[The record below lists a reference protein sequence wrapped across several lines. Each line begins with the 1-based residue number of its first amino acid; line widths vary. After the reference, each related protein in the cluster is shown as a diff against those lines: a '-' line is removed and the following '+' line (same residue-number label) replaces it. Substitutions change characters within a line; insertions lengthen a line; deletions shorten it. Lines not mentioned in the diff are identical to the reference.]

1 MTEIAARLARPI
13 QRLGRPSTVFLV
25 VAVVIAVAG
34 GAVLARAYTLRDSVL
49 PGVSVAGVDVG
60 GLAPADARARID
72 AELGARLDEPVE
84 IVVGGKSLRVTP
96 SNIFQVDGAASQRAA
111 YDSARE
117 SVSARLGAL
126 AVPFA
131 VHRDV
136 QPVLRVHESGRAALA
151 DELAALTKRAVS
163 ARVSMEGN
171 EAVVVPG
178 REGTAID
185 DDAVLASLRETA
197 LAGLPSFDVQVQS
210 VEPPISTE
218 AAEGAATTARTI
230 AAAPV
235 RLKLEGEGGIG
246 QLGRVQLA
254 SLIRFEPKAG
264 AVNVVLDSAGI
275 ERKLHPLVKPF
286 TQKPENATFR
296 VSGDRAYVMKAKNG
310 TTLDVKGAQG
320 AIYEAGTGAG
330 RRLAVLGLATLAP
343 ELTTKDAKALGIR
356 EPISTF
362 TTDMGLSSSNRIW
375 NVHLLGNYLD
385 GTIVKAGET
394 FSYNEVVG
402 PRTIARGFR
411 EGQMIFGGVLIPSI
425 GGGVCQTATTIFNA
439 AFEAG
444 LPVSERH
451 NHSWYI
457 SHYPMGRDATVS
469 SGRPR
474 PRLQERPEARDPHR
488 CDLHGHDVHDQL
500 LRDEAGPEG
509 HLHDRK
515 SHELHAAEDAI
526 RDRPDGRARLE
537 DRRCGR
543 RTRLR
548 YECPPQG
555 LRAREAHPG
564 GRLLHPLHPGEP
576 DDGVRPRRQAA
587 LVPTSSCRPAVRA
600 VRVRPA

>member
-25 VAVVIAVAG
+25 AALVIAVAG
-34 GAVLARAYTLRDSVL
+34 VALLARAYTLRDSVL
-49 PGVSVAGVDVG
+49 PGVTVAGVDVG

-72 AELGARLDEPVE
+72 AEVGARLDEPVE

-96 SNIFQVDGAASQRAA
+96 SNIFQVDGAASERAA

-117 SVSARLGAL
+117 SLSARLGAL

-151 DELAALTKRAVS
+151 EELAALTKRAVS
-163 ARVSMEGN
+163 ARVSMDGN

-185 DDAVLASLRETA
+185 GEAVLASLRETA
-197 LAGLPSFDVQVQS
+197 LAGLPSFDVQLQS

-218 AAEGAATTARTI
+218 AAERAATTARTI

-235 RLKLEGEGGIG
+235 RLELEGEGDIG
-246 QLGRVQLA
+246 RLGRVQLA
-254 SLIRFEPKAG
+254 SLVRFEPKAG
-264 AVNVVLDSAGI
+264 AVNVVLDPAGI
-275 ERKLHPLVKPF
+275 EGELHPLVKPF
-286 TQKPENATFR
+286 TRKPEDATFR
-296 VSGDRAYVMKAKNG
+296 VSGDRAYVIKAKNG

-320 AIYEAGTGAG
+320 AIYDAGTGPG

-385 GTIVKAGET
+385 GTIVKAGGT

-402 PRTIARGFR
+402 PRTIERGFR

-469 SGRPR
+469 WGGPDLVFKNDLKHAILIDVSYTDTTFTISFYGTKQGRKVTSTTADPTNYTQPKMQYAIDPTAAPGSKTVVAGGGPGFDTNVHR
-474 PRLQERPEARDPHR
+474 KVYEHGKLIREDDFFTRYTPENPTTVY
-488 CDLHGHDVHDQL
+488 G
-500 LRDEAGPEG
+500 
-509 HLHDRK
+509 
-515 SHELHAAEDAI
+515 
-526 RDRPDGRARLE
+526 
-537 DRRCGR
+537 
-543 RTRLR
+543 
-548 YECPPQG
+548 
-555 LRAREAHPG
+555 PG
-564 GRLLHPLHPGEP
+564 GKPPGP
-576 DDGVRPRRQAA
+576 YIV
-587 LVPTSSCRPAVRA
+587 LPTSG
-600 VRVRPA
+600 

>member
-25 VAVVIAVAG
+25 VAMVIAVAG
-34 GAVLARAYTLRDSVL
+34 GAILARAYTLRNSVL

-72 AELGARLDEPVE
+72 AEVGARLDQPVE
-84 IVVGGKSLRVTP
+84 IVVGGKSLRVMP
-96 SNIFQVDGAASQRAA
+96 SNIFQVDGAASERAA
-111 YDSARE
+111 YESARE
-117 SVSARLGAL
+117 SVSTRLGAL
-126 AVPFA
+126 AVSFA

-136 QPVLRVHESGRAALA
+136 QPVLRVRESGRDAMA
-151 DELAALTKRAVS
+151 DELAALTKRPVS
-163 ARVSMEGN
+163 ARVSMDGN

-185 DDAVLASLRETA
+185 QEAVLDSLRETA
-197 LAGLPSFDVQVQS
+197 LAGLPSFEVQVKS
-210 VEPPISTE
+210 VQPPISTD
-218 AAEGAATTARTI
+218 AAERAATTARTI

-235 RLKLEGEGGIG
+235 RLKLEGEGAIG

-254 SLIRFEPKAG
+254 SLVRFEPKAV
-264 AVNVVLDSAGI
+264 AVNVVLDPAVI
-275 ERKLHPLVKPF
+275 ERELHPLVKPF
-286 TQKPENATFR
+286 TRKPEDATFR
-296 VSGDRAYVMKAKNG
+296 VSGDRAYLIKAKNG

-343 ELTTKDAKALGIR
+343 ELTTKDARALGIR
-356 EPISTF
+356 ERISTF

-385 GTIVKAGET
+385 GTVVKAGET

-402 PRTIARGFR
+402 PRTIERGFR

-469 SGRPR
+469 WGGPDLAFKNDLKHAILIDVSYTDATFTISFYGTKQGRKVTSTTASPTNYTQPKMQYAIDPTAAPGSQSVVAGGGPGFDTNVHR
-474 PRLQERPEARDPHR
+474 KVYEHGKLVREDDFFTRYTPENPTTVY
-488 CDLHGHDVHDQL
+488 G
-500 LRDEAGPEG
+500 
-509 HLHDRK
+509 
-515 SHELHAAEDAI
+515 
-526 RDRPDGRARLE
+526 
-537 DRRCGR
+537 
-543 RTRLR
+543 
-548 YECPPQG
+548 
-555 LRAREAHPG
+555 PG
-564 GRLLHPLHPGEP
+564 GKPPGP
-576 DDGVRPRRQAA
+576 YIV
-587 LVPTSSCRPAVRA
+587 LPTSG
-600 VRVRPA
+600 

>member
-1 MTEIAARLARPI
+1 M
-13 QRLGRPSTVFLV
+13 FLV
-25 VAVVIAVAG
+25 AALVIAVAG
-34 GAVLARAYTLRDSVL
+34 VALLARAYTLRDSVL
-49 PGVSVAGVDVG
+49 PGVTVAGVDVG

-72 AELGARLDEPVE
+72 AEVGARLDEPVE

-96 SNIFQVDGAASQRAA
+96 SNIFQVDGAASERAA

-117 SVSARLGAL
+117 SLSARLGAL

-151 DELAALTKRAVS
+151 EELAALTKRAVS
-163 ARVSMEGN
+163 ARVSMDGN

-185 DDAVLASLRETA
+185 GEAVLASLRETA
-197 LAGLPSFDVQVQS
+197 LAGLPSFDVQLQS

-218 AAEGAATTARTI
+218 AAERAATTARTI

-235 RLKLEGEGGIG
+235 RLELEGEGDIG
-246 QLGRVQLA
+246 RLGRVQLA
-254 SLIRFEPKAG
+254 SLVRFEPKAG
-264 AVNVVLDSAGI
+264 AVNVVLDPAGI
-275 ERKLHPLVKPF
+275 EGELHPLVKPF
-286 TQKPENATFR
+286 TRKPEDATFR
-296 VSGDRAYVMKAKNG
+296 VSGDRAYVIKAKNG

-320 AIYEAGTGAG
+320 AIYDAGTGPG

-385 GTIVKAGET
+385 GTIVKAGGS

-402 PRTIARGFR
+402 PRTIERGFR

-469 SGRPR
+469 WGGPDLVFKNDLKHAILIDVSYTDTTFTISFYGTKQGRKVTSTTADPTNYTQPKMQYAIDPTAAPGSKTVVAGGGPGFDTNVHR
-474 PRLQERPEARDPHR
+474 KVYEHGKLIREDDFFTRYTPENPTTVY
-488 CDLHGHDVHDQL
+488 G
-500 LRDEAGPEG
+500 
-509 HLHDRK
+509 
-515 SHELHAAEDAI
+515 
-526 RDRPDGRARLE
+526 
-537 DRRCGR
+537 
-543 RTRLR
+543 
-548 YECPPQG
+548 
-555 LRAREAHPG
+555 PG
-564 GRLLHPLHPGEP
+564 GKPPGP
-576 DDGVRPRRQAA
+576 YIV
-587 LVPTSSCRPAVRA
+587 LPTSG
-600 VRVRPA
+600 

>member
-13 QRLGRPSTVFLV
+13 QRLGRPSMVFLV
-25 VAVVIAVAG
+25 AALAIAVAG
-34 GAVLARAYTLRDSVL
+34 VAVLARAYTLRDSVL

-72 AELGARLDEPVE
+72 TELGARLDEPVE
-84 IVVGGKSLRVTP
+84 LVVGGKSLRVIP
-96 SNIFQVDGAASQRAA
+96 SNIFQVDGAASERAA
-111 YDSARE
+111 YDSARD
-117 SVSARLGAL
+117 SVSARIGAL

-163 ARVSMEGN
+163 ARVSMEGSD
-171 EAVVVPG
+171 AVVVPG

-185 DDAVLASLRETA
+185 DDAVLTSLRETA
-197 LAGLPSFDVQVQS
+197 LAGLPSFDVQLQR

-218 AAEGAATTARTI
+218 AAERAATTARTI

-254 SLIRFEPKAG
+254 SLLRFEPKAG
-264 AVNVVLDSAGI
+264 AVNVVLDSAVI

-286 TQKPENATFR
+286 TRKPVDATFR
-296 VSGDRAYVMKAKNG
+296 VSGDRAYVIKAKNG
-310 TTLDVKGAQG
+310 TTLDVKGAQS

-402 PRTIARGFR
+402 PRTIERGFR
-411 EGQMIFGGVLIPSI
+411 EGQMIFGGILIPSI
-425 GGGVCQTATTIFNA
+425 GGGVCQTATTMFNA

-444 LPVSERH
+444 LPVTERH

-469 SGRPR
+469 WGGPDLVFKNDLKQAILIDVSYTDATFTISFYGTKQGRKVTSTTASPTNYTQPKMQYAIDPTATPGSKTVVAGGGPGFDTNVHR
-474 PRLQERPEARDPHR
+474 KVYEHGKLIREDDFFTRYTPENPTTVY
-488 CDLHGHDVHDQL
+488 G
-500 LRDEAGPEG
+500 
-509 HLHDRK
+509 
-515 SHELHAAEDAI
+515 
-526 RDRPDGRARLE
+526 
-537 DRRCGR
+537 
-543 RTRLR
+543 
-548 YECPPQG
+548 
-555 LRAREAHPG
+555 PG
-564 GRLLHPLHPGEP
+564 GKPPGP
-576 DDGVRPRRQAA
+576 YIV
-587 LVPTSSCRPAVRA
+587 LPTSG
-600 VRVRPA
+600 

>member
-1 MTEIAARLARPI
+1 M
-13 QRLGRPSTVFLV
+13 FLV
-25 VAVVIAVAG
+25 VAMVIAVAG
-34 GAVLARAYTLRDSVL
+34 GAVLARAYTLRGSVL

-72 AELGARLDEPVE
+72 AELGARLDEPVQ
-84 IVVGGKSLRVTP
+84 IAVGGKSLRVTP
-96 SNIFQVDGAASQRAA
+96 SNIFQVDVAASQRAA

-126 AVPFA
+126 AVPFV

-151 DELAALTKRAVS
+151 DKLAALTKRAVS

-185 DDAVLASLRETA
+185 DDAVLTSLRETA
-197 LAGLPSFDVQVQS
+197 LAGLPAFEVQVHS

-218 AAEGAATTARTI
+218 AAERAATTARTM

-235 RLKLEGEGGIG
+235 RLKLEREGDIG

-264 AVNVVLDSAGI
+264 AVNVVLDAAGI

-286 TQKPENATFR
+286 TRKPEDATFR
-296 VSGDRAYVMKAKNG
+296 VSGDRAYLIKAKNG

-375 NVHLLGNYLD
+375 NVHLLGNFLD

-402 PRTIARGFR
+402 PRTIERGFR

-469 SGRPR
+469 WGGPDLVFKNDLKHAILIDVSYTDTTFTINFYGTKQGRKVTSTTASPTNYTQPKMQYAIDPTAAPGSKMVVAGGGPGFDTNVHR
-474 PRLQERPEARDPHR
+474 KVFEHGKLIREDDFFTRYTPENPTTVY
-488 CDLHGHDVHDQL
+488 G
-500 LRDEAGPEG
+500 
-509 HLHDRK
+509 
-515 SHELHAAEDAI
+515 
-526 RDRPDGRARLE
+526 
-537 DRRCGR
+537 
-543 RTRLR
+543 
-548 YECPPQG
+548 
-555 LRAREAHPG
+555 PG
-564 GRLLHPLHPGEP
+564 GKPPGP
-576 DDGVRPRRQAA
+576 YII
-587 LVPTSSCRPAVRA
+587 LPTSG
-600 VRVRPA
+600 

>member
-1 MTEIAARLARPI
+1 M
-13 QRLGRPSTVFLV
+13 FLV
-25 VAVVIAVAG
+25 VALVIAVAG
-34 GAVLARAYTLRDSVL
+34 GAVLARAYALRGSVL

-72 AELGARLDEPVE
+72 AEIGARLDQPVE
-84 IVVGGKSLRVTP
+84 IVVGGKSLPVTP
-96 SNIFQVDGAASQRAA
+96 SNIFQVDSAASEHAA

-117 SVSARLGAL
+117 SVSTRLGAL

-131 VHRDV
+131 VQRDV

-151 DELAALTKRAVS
+151 DELAALTRRAVS
-163 ARVSMEGN
+163 ARVSMEGK

-185 DDAVLASLRETA
+185 DEAVIESLRETA

-210 VEPPISTE
+210 VEPPISTD
-218 AAEGAATTARTI
+218 AAERAATTARTV

-235 RLKLEGEGGIG
+235 RLGLKGEGGIG
-246 QLGRVQLA
+246 QLGRLQLA
-254 SLIRFEPKAG
+254 SLVRFEPKAG
-264 AVNVVLDSAGI
+264 AVNVVLDPAGI

-286 TQKPENATFR
+286 TQKPEDATFR
-296 VSGDRAYVMKAKNG
+296 VSGDRAYLIKAKNG
-310 TTLDVKGAQG
+310 TTLDVKGAQS

-356 EPISTF
+356 ERISTF

-385 GTIVKAGET
+385 GTIVNSGET

-402 PRTIARGFR
+402 PRTIERGFR

-469 SGRPR
+469 WGGPDLVFKNDLKHAILIDVSYTDATFTISFYGTKQGRKVTSTTANPTNYTQPKMQYAIDPTAAPGSQTVVAGGGPGFDTSVHR
-474 PRLQERPEARDPHR
+474 KVYEHGKLIREDDFFTRYTPENPTTVY
-488 CDLHGHDVHDQL
+488 G
-500 LRDEAGPEG
+500 
-509 HLHDRK
+509 
-515 SHELHAAEDAI
+515 
-526 RDRPDGRARLE
+526 
-537 DRRCGR
+537 
-543 RTRLR
+543 
-548 YECPPQG
+548 
-555 LRAREAHPG
+555 PG
-564 GRLLHPLHPGEP
+564 GKPPGP
-576 DDGVRPRRQAA
+576 YII
-587 LVPTSSCRPAVRA
+587 LPTSG
-600 VRVRPA
+600 

>member
-13 QRLGRPSTVFLV
+13 QRLGRPSMVFLV
-25 VAVVIAVAG
+25 AALAIAVAG
-34 GAVLARAYTLRDSVL
+34 VAVLARAYTLRDSVL

-72 AELGARLDEPVE
+72 TELGARLDEPVE
-84 IVVGGKSLRVTP
+84 LVVGGKSLLVTP
-96 SNIFQVDGAASQRAA
+96 SNIFQVDGAASERAA
-111 YDSARE
+111 YDSARD
-117 SVSARLGAL
+117 SVSARIGAL

-131 VHRDV
+131 MHRNV

-163 ARVSMEGN
+163 ARVSMEGS

-197 LAGLPSFDVQVQS
+197 LAGLPSFDVQLQS

-218 AAEGAATTARTI
+218 AAERAATTARTI

-246 QLGRVQLA
+246 QLGRIQLA
-254 SLIRFEPKAG
+254 SLLRFEPKAG

-286 TQKPENATFR
+286 TRKPEDATFR
-296 VSGDRAYVMKAKNG
+296 VSGDRAYVIKAKNG
-310 TTLDVKGAQG
+310 TTLDVRGAQS

-402 PRTIARGFR
+402 PRTIERGFR

-444 LPVSERH
+444 LPVTERH

-469 SGRPR
+469 WGGP
-474 PRLQERPEARDPHR
+474 
-488 CDLHGHDVHDQL
+488 DLVFKNDLKHAILIDV
-500 LRDEAGPEG
+500 GYT
-509 HLHDRK
+509 
-515 SHELHAAEDAI
+515 DATFTI
-526 RDRPDGRARLE
+526 SFYGTKQ
-537 DRRCGR
+537 GR
-543 RTRLR
+543 RVTSTTASPTNYTQPKMQYAIDPTATPGSKTVVAGGGPGFDTNVHRKVYEHGKLMREDDFFTR
-548 YECPPQG
+548 YTPENPTTVYG
-555 LRAREAHPG
+555 PG
-564 GRLLHPLHPGEP
+564 GKPPGP
-576 DDGVRPRRQAA
+576 YIV
-587 LVPTSSCRPAVRA
+587 LPTSG
-600 VRVRPA
+600 

>member
-126 AVPFA
+126 TVPFA

-136 QPVLRVHESGRAALA
+136 QPVLRIHESGRAALA

-185 DDAVLASLRETA
+185 DDAALASLRETA

-218 AAEGAATTARTI
+218 AAERAATTARTI

-469 SGRPR
+469 WGGPDLVFKNDLKHAILIDVTYTDTTFTINFYGTKQGRKVTSTTASPTNYTQPKMQYAIDPTAAPGSKTVVAGGGPGFDTNVHR
-474 PRLQERPEARDPHR
+474 KVYEHGKLIREDDFFTRYTPENPTTVY
-488 CDLHGHDVHDQL
+488 G
-500 LRDEAGPEG
+500 
-509 HLHDRK
+509 
-515 SHELHAAEDAI
+515 
-526 RDRPDGRARLE
+526 
-537 DRRCGR
+537 
-543 RTRLR
+543 
-548 YECPPQG
+548 
-555 LRAREAHPG
+555 PG
-564 GRLLHPLHPGEP
+564 GKPPGP
-576 DDGVRPRRQAA
+576 YIV
-587 LVPTSSCRPAVRA
+587 LPTSG
-600 VRVRPA
+600 

>member
-1 MTEIAARLARPI
+1 
-13 QRLGRPSTVFLV
+13 
-25 VAVVIAVAG
+25 VAMVIAVAG

-72 AELGARLDEPVE
+72 AELGARLDEPVQ
-84 IVVGGKSLRVTP
+84 IAVGGKSLRVTP
-96 SNIFQVDGAASQRAA
+96 SNIFQVDVAASERAA

-126 AVPFA
+126 AVPFV

-185 DDAVLASLRETA
+185 DDVVLDSLRETA
-197 LAGLPSFDVQVQS
+197 LAGLPAFEVQVQS

-218 AAEGAATTARTI
+218 AAERAATTARTM

-235 RLKLEGEGGIG
+235 RLKLEREGDIG

-264 AVNVVLDSAGI
+264 AVNVVLDAAGI

-286 TQKPENATFR
+286 TQKPEDATFR
-296 VSGDRAYVMKAKNG
+296 VSGDRAYLIKAKNG

-375 NVHLLGNYLD
+375 NVHLLGNFLD

-402 PRTIARGFR
+402 PRTIERGFR

-469 SGRPR
+469 WGGPDLVFKNDLKHAILIDVSYTDTTFTINFYGTKQGRKVTSTTASPTNYTQPKMQYAIDPTAAPGSKMVVAGGGPGFDTNVHR
-474 PRLQERPEARDPHR
+474 KVFEHGKLIREDDFFTRYTPENPTTVY
-488 CDLHGHDVHDQL
+488 G
-500 LRDEAGPEG
+500 
-509 HLHDRK
+509 
-515 SHELHAAEDAI
+515 
-526 RDRPDGRARLE
+526 
-537 DRRCGR
+537 
-543 RTRLR
+543 
-548 YECPPQG
+548 
-555 LRAREAHPG
+555 PG
-564 GRLLHPLHPGEP
+564 GKPPGP
-576 DDGVRPRRQAA
+576 YII
-587 LVPTSSCRPAVRA
+587 LPTSG
-600 VRVRPA
+600 

>member
-25 VAVVIAVAG
+25 AALVIAAAG
-34 GAVLARAYTLRDSVL
+34 VAVLARAYTLRDSVL

-84 IVVGGKSLRVTP
+84 IVVGDKSLRVTP
-96 SNIFQVDGAASQRAA
+96 SNIFQVDGAASEQAA

-131 VHRDV
+131 VQRDV

-171 EAVVVPG
+171 EAMVVPG

-185 DDAVLASLRETA
+185 ADAVLASLRETA
-197 LAGLPSFDVQVQS
+197 LAGLPSFDVQLQS

-218 AAEGAATTARTI
+218 AAERAATTARTI

-235 RLKLEGEGGIG
+235 RLELEGEGEIG
-246 QLGRVQLA
+246 KLGRVQLA
-254 SLIRFEPKAG
+254 SLVRFEPKAG
-264 AVNVVLDSAGI
+264 VVNVVLDPAGI
-275 ERKLHPLVKPF
+275 DRKLHPLVKPF
-286 TQKPENATFR
+286 TRKPEDATFR
-296 VSGDRAYVMKAKNG
+296 VSGDRAYAIKSKNG

-320 AIYEAGTGAG
+320 AIYEAGNGPG
-330 RRLAVLGLATLAP
+330 RRLAMLGLTPLAP
-343 ELTTKDAKALGIR
+343 ALTTKDAKALGISER
-356 EPISTF
+356 ISTF
-362 TTDMGLSSSNRIW
+362 TTDMGVSSPNRIW
-375 NVHLLGNYLD
+375 NVHLLGNYLE

-402 PRTIARGFR
+402 PRTIERGFR

-469 SGRPR
+469 WEGPDLVFKNDLKHAILIDVSYTDTTFTISFYGTKQGRKVTSTTADPTKYTQPKMQYAIDPTAAPGSKTVVAGGGPGFDTNVHR
-474 PRLQERPEARDPHR
+474 KVYEHGKLVREDDFFTRYTPENPTTVY
-488 CDLHGHDVHDQL
+488 G
-500 LRDEAGPEG
+500 
-509 HLHDRK
+509 
-515 SHELHAAEDAI
+515 
-526 RDRPDGRARLE
+526 
-537 DRRCGR
+537 
-543 RTRLR
+543 
-548 YECPPQG
+548 
-555 LRAREAHPG
+555 PG
-564 GRLLHPLHPGEP
+564 GKPPGP
-576 DDGVRPRRQAA
+576 YIV
-587 LVPTSSCRPAVRA
+587 LPTSG
-600 VRVRPA
+600 

>member
-13 QRLGRPSTVFLV
+13 QRLGRPSMVFLV
-25 VAVVIAVAG
+25 AALAIAVAG
-34 GAVLARAYTLRDSVL
+34 VAVLARAYTLRDSVL

-72 AELGARLDEPVE
+72 TELGARLDEPVE
-84 IVVGGKSLRVTP
+84 LVVGGKSLRVTP
-96 SNIFQVDGAASQRAA
+96 SNIFQVDGAASERVA
-111 YDSARE
+111 YDSARD
-117 SVSARLGAL
+117 SVSARIGAL

-131 VHRDV
+131 MHRNV

-163 ARVSMEGN
+163 ARVSMEGS

-197 LAGLPSFDVQVQS
+197 LAGLPSFDVQLQS

-218 AAEGAATTARTI
+218 AAERAATTARTI

-246 QLGRVQLA
+246 QLGRIQLA
-254 SLIRFEPKAG
+254 SLLRFEPKAG

-286 TQKPENATFR
+286 TRKPEDATFR
-296 VSGDRAYVMKAKNG
+296 VSGDRAYVIRAKNG
-310 TTLDVKGAQG
+310 TTLDVRGAQS

-402 PRTIARGFR
+402 PRTIERGFR

-444 LPVSERH
+444 LPVTERH

-469 SGRPR
+469 WGGP
-474 PRLQERPEARDPHR
+474 
-488 CDLHGHDVHDQL
+488 DLVFKNDLKHAILIDV
-500 LRDEAGPEG
+500 GYT
-509 HLHDRK
+509 
-515 SHELHAAEDAI
+515 DATFTI
-526 RDRPDGRARLE
+526 SFYGTKQ
-537 DRRCGR
+537 GR
-543 RTRLR
+543 RVTSTTASPTNYTQPKMQYAIDPTATPGSKTVVAGGGPGFDTNVHRKVYEHGKLMREDDFFTR
-548 YECPPQG
+548 YTPENPTTVYG
-555 LRAREAHPG
+555 PG
-564 GRLLHPLHPGEP
+564 GKPPGP
-576 DDGVRPRRQAA
+576 YIV
-587 LVPTSSCRPAVRA
+587 LPTSG
-600 VRVRPA
+600 

>member
-1 MTEIAARLARPI
+1 M
-13 QRLGRPSTVFLV
+13 FLV
-25 VAVVIAVAG
+25 VALVIAVAG

-72 AELGARLDEPVE
+72 AEVGARLDQPVE

-96 SNIFQVDGAASQRAA
+96 SNIFQVDSAASEHAA

-117 SVSARLGAL
+117 SVSTRLGAL

-131 VHRDV
+131 VQRDV

-151 DELAALTKRAVS
+151 DELGALTRRAVS
-163 ARVSMEGN
+163 ARVSMKGK

-185 DDAVLASLRETA
+185 DEAVIESLRETA

-210 VEPPISTE
+210 VEPPISTD
-218 AAEGAATTARTI
+218 AAERAATTARTV

-235 RLKLEGEGGIG
+235 RLELKGEGGIG
-246 QLGRVQLA
+246 QLGRLQLA
-254 SLIRFEPKAG
+254 SLVRFEPKAG
-264 AVNVVLDSAGI
+264 AVNVVLDPAGI
-275 ERKLHPLVKPF
+275 ERKLHPLVNPF
-286 TQKPENATFR
+286 TQKPKDATFR
-296 VSGDRAYVMKAKNG
+296 VSGDRAYLIKAKNG
-310 TTLDVKGAQG
+310 TTLDVKGAQS

-356 EPISTF
+356 ERISTF

-385 GTIVKAGET
+385 GTIVNAGET

-402 PRTIARGFR
+402 PRTIERGFR

-469 SGRPR
+469 WGGPDLVFKNDLKHAILIDVSYTDATFTISFYGTKQGRKVTSTTANPTNYTQPKMQYAIDPTAAPGSQTVVAGGGPGFDTNVHR
-474 PRLQERPEARDPHR
+474 KVYEHGKLIREDDFFTRYTPENPTTVY
-488 CDLHGHDVHDQL
+488 G
-500 LRDEAGPEG
+500 
-509 HLHDRK
+509 
-515 SHELHAAEDAI
+515 
-526 RDRPDGRARLE
+526 
-537 DRRCGR
+537 
-543 RTRLR
+543 
-548 YECPPQG
+548 
-555 LRAREAHPG
+555 PG
-564 GRLLHPLHPGEP
+564 GKPPGP
-576 DDGVRPRRQAA
+576 YII
-587 LVPTSSCRPAVRA
+587 LPTSG
-600 VRVRPA
+600 

>member
-25 VAVVIAVAG
+25 AALVIAVAG
-34 GAVLARAYTLRDSVL
+34 VALLARAYTLRDSVL
-49 PGVSVAGVDVG
+49 PGVTVAGVDVG

-72 AELGARLDEPVE
+72 AEVGARLDEPVE

-96 SNIFQVDGAASQRAA
+96 SNIFQVDGAASERAA

-117 SVSARLGAL
+117 SLAARLGAL

-136 QPVLRVHESGRAALA
+136 QPVLRVRESGRAALA

-163 ARVSMEGN
+163 ARVSMEGK

-185 DDAVLASLRETA
+185 GEAVLASLRETA
-197 LAGLPSFDVQVQS
+197 LAGLPSFELQLQS

-218 AAEGAATTARTI
+218 AAERAATTARTI

-235 RLKLEGEGGIG
+235 RLELKGEGDIG
-246 QLGRVQLA
+246 RLGRVQLA
-254 SLIRFEPKAG
+254 SLVRFEPEAG
-264 AVNVVLDSAGI
+264 AVHVVLDPAGI
-275 ERKLHPLVKPF
+275 EGKLHPLVKPF
-286 TQKPENATFR
+286 TRKPEDATFR
-296 VSGDRAYVMKAKNG
+296 VSGDRAYVVKAKNG

-320 AIYEAGTGAG
+320 AIYEAGNGPG
-330 RRLAVLGLATLAP
+330 RRLAVLGLTPLAP
-343 ELTTKDAKALGIR
+343 ALTTKDAKALGISER
-356 EPISTF
+356 ISTF
-362 TTDMGLSSSNRIW
+362 TTDMGVSSPNRIW
-375 NVHLLGNYLD
+375 NVHLLGNYLE
-385 GTIVKAGET
+385 GTIVKAGGT

-402 PRTIARGFR
+402 PRTIERGFR

-469 SGRPR
+469 WGGPDLVFKNDLKHAILIDVSYTDTTFTISFYGTKQGRKVTSTTADPTNYTQPKMHYAIDPTAAPGSKTVVAGGGPGFDTNVHR
-474 PRLQERPEARDPHR
+474 KVYEHGKLIREDDFFTRYTPENPTTVY
-488 CDLHGHDVHDQL
+488 G
-500 LRDEAGPEG
+500 
-509 HLHDRK
+509 
-515 SHELHAAEDAI
+515 
-526 RDRPDGRARLE
+526 
-537 DRRCGR
+537 
-543 RTRLR
+543 
-548 YECPPQG
+548 
-555 LRAREAHPG
+555 PG
-564 GRLLHPLHPGEP
+564 GKPPGP
-576 DDGVRPRRQAA
+576 YIV
-587 LVPTSSCRPAVRA
+587 LPTSG
-600 VRVRPA
+600 

>member
-13 QRLGRPSTVFLV
+13 RRLGRPSTVFLV
-25 VAVVIAVAG
+25 AALVIAVAG
-34 GAVLARAYTLRDSVL
+34 VALLARAYTLRDSVL
-49 PGVSVAGVDVG
+49 PGVTVAGVDVG

-72 AELGARLDEPVE
+72 AEVGARLDEPVE

-96 SNIFQVDGAASQRAA
+96 SNIFQVDGAASERAA

-117 SVSARLGAL
+117 SLSARLGAL

-163 ARVSMEGN
+163 ARVSMEGK

-185 DDAVLASLRETA
+185 GEAVLASLRETA
-197 LAGLPSFDVQVQS
+197 LAGLPSFEAQLQS

-218 AAEGAATTARTI
+218 AAERAATTARTI

-235 RLKLEGEGGIG
+235 RLELKGEGDIG
-246 QLGRVQLA
+246 RLGRVQLA
-254 SLIRFEPKAG
+254 SLVRFDPKAG
-264 AVNVVLDSAGI
+264 AVNVVLDPAGI
-275 ERKLHPLVKPF
+275 EGQLHPLVKPF
-286 TQKPENATFR
+286 TRKPEDATFR
-296 VSGDRAYVMKAKNG
+296 VSGDRAYVVKAKNG

-320 AIYEAGTGAG
+320 AIYEAGNGPG
-330 RRLAVLGLATLAP
+330 RRLAVLGLTPLAP
-343 ELTTKDAKALGIR
+343 ALTTKDAKALGISER
-356 EPISTF
+356 ISTF
-362 TTDMGLSSSNRIW
+362 TTDMGVSSPNRIW
-375 NVHLLGNYLD
+375 NVHLLGNYLE

-402 PRTIARGFR
+402 PRTIERGFR

-469 SGRPR
+469 WGGPDLVFKNDLKHAILIDVSYTDTTFTINFYGTKQGRKVTSTTASPTNYTQPKMQYAIDPTAAPGSKMVVAGGGPGFDTNVHR
-474 PRLQERPEARDPHR
+474 KVFEHGKLIREDDFFTRYTPENPTTVY
-488 CDLHGHDVHDQL
+488 G
-500 LRDEAGPEG
+500 
-509 HLHDRK
+509 
-515 SHELHAAEDAI
+515 
-526 RDRPDGRARLE
+526 
-537 DRRCGR
+537 
-543 RTRLR
+543 
-548 YECPPQG
+548 
-555 LRAREAHPG
+555 PG
-564 GRLLHPLHPGEP
+564 GKPPGP
-576 DDGVRPRRQAA
+576 YII
-587 LVPTSSCRPAVRA
+587 LPTSG
-600 VRVRPA
+600 

>member
-25 VAVVIAVAG
+25 VAMVIAVAG
-34 GAVLARAYTLRDSVL
+34 GAVLARAYTLRGSVL

-72 AELGARLDEPVE
+72 AELGARLDEPVQ
-84 IVVGGKSLRVTP
+84 ITVGGKSLRVTP
-96 SNIFQVDGAASQRAA
+96 SNIFQVDVAASQRAA

-185 DDAVLASLRETA
+185 DDAVLTSLRETA
-197 LAGLPSFDVQVQS
+197 LAGLPAFEVQVHS

-218 AAEGAATTARTI
+218 AAERAATTARTM

-235 RLKLEGEGGIG
+235 RLKLEREGDIG

-264 AVNVVLDSAGI
+264 AVNVVLDPAGI

-286 TQKPENATFR
+286 TQKPEDATFR
-296 VSGDRAYVMKAKNG
+296 VSGDRAYLIKAKNG

-375 NVHLLGNYLD
+375 NVHLLGNFLD

-402 PRTIARGFR
+402 PRTIERGFR

-469 SGRPR
+469 WGGPDLVFKNDLKHAILIDVSYTDTTFTINFYGTKQGRKVTSTTASPTNYTQPKMQYAIDPTAAPGSKMVVAGGGPGFDTNVHR
-474 PRLQERPEARDPHR
+474 KVFEHGKLIREDDFFTRYTPENPTTVY
-488 CDLHGHDVHDQL
+488 G
-500 LRDEAGPEG
+500 
-509 HLHDRK
+509 
-515 SHELHAAEDAI
+515 
-526 RDRPDGRARLE
+526 
-537 DRRCGR
+537 
-543 RTRLR
+543 
-548 YECPPQG
+548 
-555 LRAREAHPG
+555 PG
-564 GRLLHPLHPGEP
+564 GKPPGP
-576 DDGVRPRRQAA
+576 YII
-587 LVPTSSCRPAVRA
+587 LPTSG
-600 VRVRPA
+600 

>member
-13 QRLGRPSTVFLV
+13 QRLGRPSMVFLV
-25 VAVVIAVAG
+25 AALAIAVAG
-34 GAVLARAYTLRDSVL
+34 VAVLARAYTLRDSVL

-72 AELGARLDEPVE
+72 TELGARLDEPVE
-84 IVVGGKSLRVTP
+84 LVVGGKSLRVTP
-96 SNIFQVDGAASQRAA
+96 SNIFQVDGAASERAA
-111 YDSARE
+111 YDSARD
-117 SVSARLGAL
+117 SVSARIGAL

-131 VHRDV
+131 VHRNV

-163 ARVSMEGN
+163 ARVSMEGS

-197 LAGLPSFDVQVQS
+197 LAGLPSFHVQLQS

-218 AAEGAATTARTI
+218 AAERAATTARTI

-246 QLGRVQLA
+246 QLGRIQLA
-254 SLIRFEPKAG
+254 SLLRFEPKAG

-286 TQKPENATFR
+286 TRKPEDATFR
-296 VSGDRAYVMKAKNG
+296 VSGDRAYVIKAKNG
-310 TTLDVKGAQG
+310 TTLDVRGAQS

-402 PRTIARGFR
+402 PRTIERGFR

-444 LPVSERH
+444 LPVTERH

-469 SGRPR
+469 WGGPDLVFKNDLKHAILIDVSYTDATFTISFYGTKQGRKVTSTTASPTNYTQPKMQYAIDPTATPGSKTVVAGGGPGFDTNVHR
-474 PRLQERPEARDPHR
+474 KVYEHGKLIREDDFFTRYTPENPTTVY
-488 CDLHGHDVHDQL
+488 G
-500 LRDEAGPEG
+500 
-509 HLHDRK
+509 
-515 SHELHAAEDAI
+515 
-526 RDRPDGRARLE
+526 
-537 DRRCGR
+537 
-543 RTRLR
+543 
-548 YECPPQG
+548 
-555 LRAREAHPG
+555 PG
-564 GRLLHPLHPGEP
+564 GKPPGP
-576 DDGVRPRRQAA
+576 YIV
-587 LVPTSSCRPAVRA
+587 LPTSG
-600 VRVRPA
+600 